1 MKRSIY
7 LSSTDIEEAKRI
19 FDDAINSRL
28 EKINT
33 EIIRSEH
40 AYGRVIAQPIYARRS
55 VPFYPSAAMDGIA
68 IASNKTKGANE
79 HKPLL
84 LYADDYIE
92 VDTGDPII
100 DPYDAVIMAEDCIHS
115 DKEIFI
121 VKPHVPWENVRP
133 IGEDVTEGELLFAM
147 EHVLRPMDISV
158 LMAANQLS
166 IEVYKQVSIAIIPT
180 GSEIRSAYDHV
191 EIGDIVESN
200 SYLFKGLAMEAHAL
214 ATTYPIVKDNFDE
227 IRHAVED
234 AVKNHD
240 VVIVNAGS
248 SAGRDDYTVHVIS
261 ALGKVL
267 IHGLSIK
274 PGKPAILGMIG
285 DVPVIGVPGFPVS
298 AHIIFEE
305 FVTPLLLKL
314 NHYPLLIQER
324 VQAHSTRRI
333 VSSLKSKEYIRVK
346 IGYINDRFV
355 ATPLARGAGMM
366 MSVVKSDGYALIE
379 KNREGMDFNEVMDVQ
394 LNKSINRIK
403 NTLLAVGSHD
413 LIMDVISNQF
423 ERSSQP
429 YHLSSVHVGS
439 YAGLLALSKKESSL
453 AMTHLLESNGSYNTE
468 SIRKLFS
475 TEKMAL
481 IKGVKRIQG
490 LIVEKGNPLDIQKIE
505 DLTRFRFVNRQRG
518 AGTRVLLDHWLKQ
531 KNINTE
537 EISGYDK
544 ELTTHLAVAAAVAN
558 NVADCGLGIQS
569 AATIM
574 GCDFIPLGLEDYD
587 FVCYADFLDDPKMQL
602 FLSCIRSEEFKDV
615 CKSLGGYDTSASGE
629 VFIYD

>member
-19 FDDAINSRL
+19 FDDAIKSRL
-28 EKINT
+28 EKRNT

-92 VDTGDPII
+92 VDTGDPIV

-115 DKEIFI
+115 DKGIFI
-121 VKPHVPWENVRP
+121 IKPHVPWENVRP

-227 IRHAVED
+227 IKHAVED

-298 AHIIFEE
+298 AHIVFEE

-346 IGYINDRFV
+346 IGYINGRFV

-379 KNREGMDFNEVMDVQ
+379 KNREGVDFNEVMDVQ

-453 AMTHLLESNGSYNTE
+453 AMTHLLESDGSYNTE

-490 LIVEKGNPLDIQKIE
+490 LIVEKGNPNNIRSIE

-518 AGTRVLLDHWLKQ
+518 AGHVSYW
-531 KNINTE
+531 I
-537 EISGYDK
+537 IG
-544 ELTTHLAVAAAVAN
+544 
-558 NVADCGLGIQS
+558 
-569 AATIM
+569 
-574 GCDFIPLGLEDYD
+574 
-587 FVCYADFLDDPKMQL
+587 
-602 FLSCIRSEEFKDV
+602 
-615 CKSLGGYDTSASGE
+615 
-629 VFIYD
+629 

>member
-7 LSSTDIEEAKRI
+7 LNSVDIEEAKRI
-19 FDDAINSRL
+19 FNDAVKDRL
-28 EKINT
+28 RQRNT
-33 EIIRSEH
+33 EIIDSEH

-55 VPFYPSAAMDGIA
+55 IPFYPSAAMDGIA
-68 IASNKTKGANE
+68 IDAKKTKGANE

-84 LYADDYIE
+84 LNKSDYIE
-92 VDTGDPII
+92 VDTGDPIF
-100 DPYDAVIMAEDCIHS
+100 DPYDTVIMAEDCIHS
-115 DKEIFI
+115 DEGLSII
-121 VKPHVPWENVRP
+121 KPHVPWENVRP

-158 LMAANQLS
+158 LMAANHLT

-180 GSEIRSAYDHV
+180 GTEIKSAYETV

-200 SYLFKGLAMEAHAL
+200 SYLFTGLSIEAHAIP
-214 ATTYPIVKDNFDE
+214 TTYPIVKDDFDE
-227 IRHAVED
+227 IKQAVED
-234 AVKNHD
+234 AVKKHD

-261 ALGKVL
+261 SLGKVF

-298 AHIIFEE
+298 AHIVFEE

-314 NHYPLLIQER
+314 NHYPTIHPER
-324 VQAHSTRRI
+324 VQANSTRRI

-346 IGYINDRFV
+346 IGYINGRYV

-379 KNREGMDFNEVMDVQ
+379 KNREGVDFNELMDVQ
-394 LNKSINRIK
+394 LNKPLSQIK

-423 ERSSQP
+423 ERSSHP

-439 YAGLLALSKKESSL
+439 YAGLLALSKRESAL
-453 AMTHLLESNGSYNTE
+453 AMTHLLESDGSYNTD
-468 SIRKLFS
+468 SIKKLFVN
-475 TEKMAL
+475 EKMAL

-490 LIVEKGNPLDIQKIE
+490 LIVEKGNPMNIQSIE
-505 DLTRFRFVNRQRG
+505 DLTHIRFVNRQRG
-518 AGTRVLLDHWLKQ
+518 AGTRILLDHWLRQ
-531 KNINTE
+531 KSINTE
-537 EISGYDK
+537 DISGYDK

-558 NVADCGLGIQS
+558 KVADCGLGIQS
-569 AATIM
+569 AATVM

-587 FVCYADFLDDPKMQL
+587 FICYRDFLEDSKMKL
-602 FLSCIRSEEFKDV
+602 FLNCIRSDEFKDV
-615 CKSLGGYDTSASGE
+615 CKSLGGYDTSESGE
-629 VFIYD
+629 VHFYD

>member
-7 LSSTDIEEAKRI
+7 LNSTDIEDAKRI
-19 FDDAINSRL
+19 FDDAVKDRVRHR
-28 EKINT
+28 NT
-33 EIIRSEH
+33 EIIDSEH

-55 VPFYPSAAMDGIA
+55 IPFYPSAAMDGIA
-68 IASNKTKGANE
+68 IDAKKTKGANE

-84 LYADDYIE
+84 LNKSDYIE
-92 VDTGDPII
+92 VDTGDPIF
-100 DPYDAVIMAEDCIHS
+100 DPYDTVIMAEDCIHS
-115 DKEIFI
+115 DEGVSIT
-121 VKPHVPWENVRP
+121 KPHVPWENVRP

-158 LMAANQLS
+158 LMAANHLT

-180 GSEIRSAYDHV
+180 GTEIKSAYETV

-200 SYLFKGLAMEAHAL
+200 SYLFTGLSLEAHAIP
-214 ATTYPIVKDNFDE
+214 TTYPIVKDDFDE
-227 IRHAVED
+227 IKQAVED
-234 AVKNHD
+234 AVKKHD
-240 VVIVNAGS
+240 VVLVNAGS
-248 SAGRDDYTVHVIS
+248 SAGREDYTVHVIS

-298 AHIIFEE
+298 AHIVFEE
-305 FVTPLLLKL
+305 FVTPLLMKL
-314 NHYPLLIQER
+314 NHYPTMHPERIQ
-324 VQAHSTRRI
+324 AFSTRRI

-346 IGYINDRFV
+346 IGYVNERFV

-379 KNREGMDFNEVMDVQ
+379 KNREGVNFNEVMNVQ
-394 LNKSINRIK
+394 LNKSIDRIR

-423 ERSSQP
+423 ERNSQP

-439 YAGLLALSKKESSL
+439 YAGLLALSKRESTL
-453 AMTHLLESNGSYNTE
+453 AMTHLLESDGTYNTD
-468 SIRKLFS
+468 SIKKLFVN
-475 TEKMAL
+475 EKMAL

-490 LIVEKGNPLDIQKIE
+490 LIVEKGNPKNIRSIE
-505 DLTRFRFVNRQRG
+505 DLAHIRFVNRQRG

-531 KNINTE
+531 KNINAE
-537 EISGYDK
+537 EIVGYDK

-558 NVADCGLGIQS
+558 KVADCGLGIQS
-569 AATIM
+569 AATVM

-587 FVCYADFLDDPKMQL
+587 FVCYRDFLEDSKMKL
-602 FLSCIRSEEFKDV
+602 FLTCIRSDDFKDI
-615 CKSLGGYDTSASGE
+615 CKSLGGYDTSESGE
-629 VFIYD
+629 VYFYD

>member
-19 FDDAINSRL
+19 FDDAIKGRL
-28 EKINT
+28 KRRNT
-33 EIIRSEH
+33 EIIPSES

-55 VPFYPSAAMDGIA
+55 VPFYPCAAMDGIA

-84 LYADDYIE
+84 LNSDDYVE
-92 VDTGDPII
+92 VDTGDPIV

-115 DKEIFI
+115 DSGVSII
-121 VKPHVPWENVRP
+121 RPHVPWENVRP

-147 EHVLRPMDISV
+147 EHILRPMDISV

-180 GSEIRSAYDHV
+180 GSEIRSAYDSV

-214 ATTYPIVKDNFDE
+214 ATTYPIVKDDFDE
-227 IRHAVED
+227 IRKVVED

-285 DVPVIGVPGFPVS
+285 DVPIIGVPGFPVS
-298 AHIIFEE
+298 AHIVFEE

-314 NHYPLLIQER
+314 NHYPLMQPERIQ
-324 VQAHSTRRI
+324 AYSTRRV

-346 IGYINDRFV
+346 VGHINGRFV
-355 ATPLARGAGMM
+355 AIPLARGAGMM

-379 KNREGMDFNEVMDVQ
+379 KNREGVDFNEVMDVQ
-394 LNKSINRIK
+394 LNKSIDRIK

-423 ERSSQP
+423 ERSAQP
-429 YHLSSVHVGS
+429 VHLSSVHVGS
-439 YAGLLALSKKESSL
+439 YAGLLALSKKESAL
-453 AMTHLLESNGSYNTE
+453 AMTHLLESDGSYNTD
-468 SIRKLFS
+468 SIKKLFS
-475 TEKMAL
+475 PQKMAL

-490 LIVEKGNPLDIQKIE
+490 LIVEKGNPNNIHSIE
-505 DLTRFRFVNRQRG
+505 DLTHFRFVNRQRG

-531 KNINTE
+531 KNINPE
-537 EISGYDK
+537 EIAGYDK

-558 NVADCGLGIQS
+558 KVADCGLGIQS
-569 AATIM
+569 AATVM

-587 FVCYADFLDDPKMQL
+587 FVCYADFLEDTKMKL
-602 FLSCIRSEEFKDV
+602 FLSCLCSDEFKEV

-629 VFIYD
+629 VHFYD

>member
-7 LSSTDIEEAKRI
+7 LNSVDIEEAKRI
-19 FDDAINSRL
+19 FSDAIKDRL
-28 EKINT
+28 RQRNT
-33 EIIRSEH
+33 EIIDSEQ
-40 AYGRVIAQPIYARRS
+40 AFGRVIAQPIYARRS
-55 VPFYPSAAMDGIA
+55 IPFYPSAAMDGIA
-68 IASNKTKGANE
+68 IDAKKTKGANE

-84 LYADDYIE
+84 LNKIDYVE
-92 VDTGDPII
+92 VDTGDPIF
-100 DPYDAVIMAEDCIHS
+100 DPYDTVIMAEDCIHS
-115 DKEIFI
+115 DEGLSII
-121 VKPHVPWENVRP
+121 KPHVPWENVRP

-158 LMAANQLS
+158 LMAANHLT

-180 GSEIRSAYDHV
+180 GTEIKSAYETV

-200 SYLFKGLAMEAHAL
+200 SYLFTGLSMEAHAIP
-214 ATTYPIVKDNFDE
+214 TTYPIVKDDFDE
-227 IRHAVED
+227 IKQAVED
-234 AVKNHD
+234 AVKKHD

-261 ALGKVL
+261 ALGKVF

-298 AHIIFEE
+298 AHIVFEE

-314 NHYPLLIQER
+314 NHYPTIHPER
-324 VQAHSTRRI
+324 VQAFSTRRI

-346 IGYINDRFV
+346 IGYVNERYV

-379 KNREGMDFNEVMDVQ
+379 KNREGVDFNELMDVQ
-394 LNKSINRIK
+394 LNKPLSQIK

-423 ERSSQP
+423 ERNSQP

-439 YAGLLALSKKESSL
+439 YAGLLALSKRESAL
-453 AMTHLLESNGSYNTE
+453 AMTHLLESDGSYNTD
-468 SIRKLFS
+468 SIKKLFIN
-475 TEKMAL
+475 EKMAL

-490 LIVEKGNPLDIQKIE
+490 LIVERGNPKNIRSIE
-505 DLTRFRFVNRQRG
+505 DLTHIRFVNRQRG

-531 KNINTE
+531 KNINAE
-537 EISGYDK
+537 EIVGYDK

-558 NVADCGLGIQS
+558 KVADCGLGIQS
-569 AATIM
+569 AATVM

-587 FVCYADFLDDPKMQL
+587 FVCYRDFLEDSKMKL
-602 FLSCIRSEEFKDV
+602 FLTCIRSDEFKDV
-615 CKSLGGYDTSASGE
+615 CKSLGGYDTSESGE
-629 VFIYD
+629 VHFYD

>member
-1 MKRSIY
+1 
-7 LSSTDIEEAKRI
+7 
-19 FDDAINSRL
+19 
-28 EKINT
+28 
-33 EIIRSEH
+33 
-40 AYGRVIAQPIYARRS
+40 
-55 VPFYPSAAMDGIA
+55 
-68 IASNKTKGANE
+68 
-79 HKPLL
+79 
-84 LYADDYIE
+84 
-92 VDTGDPII
+92 
-100 DPYDAVIMAEDCIHS
+100 
-115 DKEIFI
+115 
-121 VKPHVPWENVRP
+121 
-133 IGEDVTEGELLFAM
+133 
-147 EHVLRPMDISV
+147 
-158 LMAANQLS
+158 
-166 IEVYKQVSIAIIPT
+166 
-180 GSEIRSAYDHV
+180 
-191 EIGDIVESN
+191 
-200 SYLFKGLAMEAHAL
+200 MEAHAL
-214 ATTYPIVKDNFDE
+214 STTYPIVKDDFDE
-227 IRHAVED
+227 IRQAVED
-234 AVKNHD
+234 AVKKHD

-298 AHIIFEE
+298 AHIVFEE

-314 NHYPLLIQER
+314 NHYPLLIPER
-324 VQAHSTRRI
+324 IQACSTRRI

-346 IGYINDRFV
+346 IGYINGRFV

-379 KNREGMDFNEVMDVQ
+379 KNREGVDFNEVMDVQ

-453 AMTHLLESNGSYNTE
+453 AMTHLLESDGSYNTD
-468 SIRKLFS
+468 SIKKLFS
-475 TEKMAL
+475 TQKMAL

-490 LIVEKGNPLDIQKIE
+490 LIVENGNPNNIRSIE
-505 DLTRFRFVNRQRG
+505 DLTRYRFVNRQRG

-531 KNINTE
+531 KDINPE
-537 EISGYDK
+537 EIAGYDK

-558 NVADCGLGIQS
+558 KVADCGLGIQS
-569 AATIM
+569 AATVM

-587 FVCYADFLDDPKMQL
+587 FVCYADFLEDPKMKL
-602 FLSCIRSEEFKDV
+602 FLSCIRSDEFKEV

-629 VFIYD
+629 VHFYD